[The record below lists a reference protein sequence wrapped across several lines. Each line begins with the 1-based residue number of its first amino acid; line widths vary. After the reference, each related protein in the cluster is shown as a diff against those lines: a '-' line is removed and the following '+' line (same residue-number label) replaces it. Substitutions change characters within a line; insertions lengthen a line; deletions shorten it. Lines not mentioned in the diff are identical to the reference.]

1 MSACAV
7 GVRCVWR
14 EGALSGGTRCQ
25 VEEEGQEVVEIEK
38 MMTHWIHATL
48 HPSCMPITIQTS

>member
-48 HPSCMPITIQTS
+48 HPSCMP